1 MSTKHW
7 GVATVAFLAAALWL
21 VPSSRSHA
29 DEGPALEQ
37 GQEVL
42 THGPVHEAFAE
53 PTVANPV
60 PSLVVP
66 KQPPEPIE
74 ELPPDVKPDGAN
86 VVWVT
91 GYWAWDDTRKDFIW
105 VSGIWRDT
113 PPNHVWVAGYW
124 NQAADG
130 YQWTPGFW
138 SPEQQEQVNY
148 LPEPPQ
154 TVEQGPTI
162 PQPSQNDFWV
172 PGNWQYNETRYVWRP
187 GYWTV
192 SQPDWIWTPAHYVWT
207 PSGYLFIPGH
217 WDYMLERRGVLF
229 APVYFSGPFYA
240 RRHFVFAPTVVIDS
254 SLLTVN
260 FFVRPHYYHYYFGDY
275 YGDSFV
281 SLGFSP
287 WFSVGARFGAD
298 PIFAYYSWHHR
309 DDRRWNEGL
318 RDHYAYMNSHPDA
331 RPPRTFV
338 QQTTIINNNITINNN
353 SNNKTLAIGAPLNQ
367 YVKNVNNSGG
377 NNVKFVS
384 VSNQQRQEISQQTI
398 KEHDFAR
405 ERARSEATGGGF
417 PKAGSV
423 ASGPRGVGPALG
435 GEKPKSLNLQKMAQ
449 TSGTQLPGT
458 NAGGAAGG
466 SKTGI
471 NGIESSPGGLK
482 SSGPAAG
489 KNFNGPSGVTGPS
502 SGRSPGPGSSDPF
515 RLKSGEP
522 LKSGST
528 GPGSGS
534 TPGPGAGSKPL
545 DFSKGSSGKQFDF
558 PKGSSGGKP
567 SGPPPSPTPS
577 DRGRSS
583 GGDPRGKKPD
593 DKGNPNDPRGGGR
606 ALLTPGDANGLTAA
620 QTPNLLDDQAG
631 RTRKDAVGPLNVH
644 PGLAA
649 DAAATRATANAN
661 RSAFEFQP
669 PRVKDPVGPLNLTP
683 QSPSASRGPA
693 APVNNPALRS
703 NAEAKAKDPIQPL
716 RIAP

>member
-1 MSTKHW
+1 
-7 GVATVAFLAAALWL
+7 
-21 VPSSRSHA
+21 
-29 DEGPALEQ
+29 
-37 GQEVL
+37 
-42 THGPVHEAFAE
+42 
-53 PTVANPV
+53 
-60 PSLVVP
+60 
-66 KQPPEPIE
+66 
-74 ELPPDVKPDGAN
+74 
-86 VVWVT
+86 
-91 GYWAWDDTRKDFIW
+91 
-105 VSGIWRDT
+105 
-113 PPNHVWVAGYW
+113 
-124 NQAADG
+124 
-130 YQWTPGFW
+130 
-138 SPEQQEQVNY
+138 VNY

-192 SQPDWIWTPAHYVWT
+192 AQPDWIWTPAHYVWT
-207 PSGYLFIPGH
+207 PSGYIFIPGH

-287 WFSVGARFGAD
+287 WFSVGARFGSD

-318 RDHYAYMNSHPDA
+318 REHYTYLNSHPDA
-331 RPPRTFV
+331 RPPRTFI
-338 QQTTIINNNITINNN
+338 QQTTIINNNITINKN

-377 NNVKFVS
+377 NNVKFVN
-384 VSNQQRQEISQQTI
+384 VSSQQRQEISQQTI

-405 ERARSEATGGGF
+405 ERARSEATSGGF
-417 PKAGSV
+417 PKTGVAGGPTGI
-423 ASGPRGVGPALG
+423 GPRGTGTTTG
-435 GEKPKSLNLQKMAQ
+435 GDKPKSLNLQKMAQ
-449 TSGTQLPGT
+449 SSGTQLPGT
-458 NAGGAAGG
+458 NAGGAAGATG
-466 SKTGI
+466 EQKKGRTFTGGPSDGAKTGI
-471 NGIESSPGGLK
+471 TGIDSPPGGLK
-482 SSGPAAG
+482 PTGPASG
-489 KNFNGPSGVTGPS
+489 KNLTGPSGGTGPS
-502 SGRSPGPGSSDPF
+502 SGRSTGTGSSDPF
-515 RLKSGEP
+515 RLKSGET
-522 LKSGST
+522 LKSGSS

-534 TPGPGAGSKPL
+534 TPGPGAGSKPF
-545 DFSKGSSGKQFDF
+545 DFSKGSSGKQFDS
-558 PKGSSGGKP
+558 PKGPSGGKP

-593 DKGNPNDPRGGGR
+593 DKGGPNDPRGGGR
-606 ALLTPGDANGLTAA
+606 ALLTPGDANSLTAA
-620 QTPNLLDDQAG
+620 QNPNLFDDQAG

-644 PGLAA
+644 PSLAA
-649 DAAATRATANAN
+649 DAAAARATANAN
-661 RSAFEFQP
+661 RAAFEFQP
-669 PRVKDPVGPLNLTP
+669 PQRVKDPVGPLTVTP
-683 QSPSASRGPA
+683 QSPSTTTRNAGPSA
-693 APVNNPALRS
+693 GPTVNPALRS
-703 NAEAKAKDPIQPL
+703 NAEQKAKDPIQPL

>member
-1 MSTKHW
+1 MSTKQW
-7 GVATVAFLAAALWL
+7 GFATVAFLAAALWL
-21 VPSSRSHA
+21 IPSSRSHA

-74 ELPPDVKPDGAN
+74 EMPPDVKPDGAN

-124 NQAADG
+124 NQVADG
-130 YQWTPGFW
+130 NQWTPGFW

-172 PGNWQYNETRYVWRP
+172 PGNWQYNETRYMWRP

-192 SQPDWIWTPAHYVWT
+192 AQPDWIWTPAHYVWT
-207 PSGYLFIPGH
+207 PSGYIFIPGH

-338 QQTTIINNNITINNN
+338 QQTTIINNNITINKN

-367 YVKNVNNSGG
+367 YVRNVNNSGG

-384 VSNQQRQEISQQTI
+384 VSNQQRQEISQQAI

-417 PKAGSV
+417 PKTGV
-423 ASGPRGVGPALG
+423 TGPTGVGPRGTGTVAG
-435 GEKPKSLNLQKMAQ
+435 GDRPKSLNLQKMAQ

-458 NAGGAAGG
+458 NAGGAPGG

-489 KNFNGPSGVTGPS
+489 KNFNGSSGVTGPS

-528 GPGSGS
+528 GPGGGQ
-534 TPGPGAGSKPL
+534 TTGPGAASKPFDLPKGSSSKPL
-545 DFSKGSSGKQFDF
+545 DF
-558 PKGSSGGKP
+558 PKGPSGGKP

-606 ALLTPGDANGLTAA
+606 ALLTPGDVNGLTAA
-620 QTPNLLDDQAG
+620 QTPNLLDDQSG

-649 DAAATRATANAN
+649 DAAAARATANAN
-661 RSAFEFQP
+661 R
-669 PRVKDPVGPLNLTP
+669 
-683 QSPSASRGPA
+683 ASRA
-693 APVNNPALRS
+693 AQLDAAIAASHSRPRS
-703 NAEAKAKDPIQPL
+703 SVEQSGAGQQ
-716 RIAP
+716 R